1 MRRVVLTYQGDGDH
15 RAIAPAFAGPDTP
28 IRADTAPCLP
38 FGCEE
43 LRVAAAV
50 RSRSVARACRVRWP
64 GAQIGV
70 LVTDTDTR
78 PRARRF
84 PIAAELLFREHGRS
98 AWRTGTT
105 INVSRSGVLFR
116 AEGKPPASTRPLDF
130 ILKLPLNG
138 DTPAPHVRCTGHV
151 VRIAPGMVAGGGHAV
166 AVSIEGYALEGRLPV

>member
-1 MRRVVLTYQGDGDH
+1 
-15 RAIAPAFAGPDTP
+15 
-28 IRADTAPCLP
+28 
-38 FGCEE
+38 
-43 LRVAAAV
+43 
-50 RSRSVARACRVRWP
+50 
-64 GAQIGV
+64 
-70 LVTDTDTR
+70 VTDTDTR